1 MTWVLAPVPAGGTAG
16 THGLC
21 CIDPV
26 RGGGGMERNRHG
38 IRDQTG
44 FGGCGTLFI
53 FFWPPCFQFKY
64 NDITDIAKKNIF
76 WHNERIAIW
85 IQWSMVPGDDDEW
98 WSSFLDSTHFWRPIR
113 VNPSFF
119 ALLLY
124 TIFEASPPEAL
135 FVSRKSGESNHP
147 CLGSDGQNVGF
158 SWTRGNQG
166 YSYSGYPIQTDPRT
180 SVTSIFYHFQPPL
193 LWCLYFWALAAPR
206 SERPGA
212 EPLEPSSP
220 FPVGKVCT

>member
-1 MTWVLAPVPAGGTAG
+1 MTWVLAPVHAGGTAG

-26 RGGGGMERNRHG
+26 RGGGAWKGTDMGSATRQVLEVAALFVH
-38 IRDQTG
+38 
-44 FGGCGTLFI
+44 FLLATLFSVQI
-53 FFWPPCFQFKY
+53 QRY
-64 NDITDIAKKNIF
+64 NWYSEKNIF
-76 WHNERIAIW
+76 WQRKNCNLDP
-85 IQWSMVPGDDDEW
+85 MVDGSRWWW

-119 ALLLY
+119 ARLLY

-158 SWTRGNQG
+158 SWTHGNQG